1 MIAFENFCL
10 QPSTHY
16 VQQASMSRDRTL
28 LDALLAGFAPCR
40 IRRHI
45 RRYAS
50 DFGEFAKA
58 VRRRNKFS
66 STRFARVNAGGQKW
80 LILIISG
87 SRLSIVIAISLF
99 ATVTTSAFGE
109 RAYII

>member
-10 QPSTHY
+10 QLSTHY

-28 LDALLAGFAPCR
+28 LDALLAYR
-40 IRRHI
+40 LIRAVQDPSAYSAVCLRL
-45 RRYAS
+45 
-50 DFGEFAKA
+50 GEFAKA

-66 STRFARVNAGGQKW
+66 STRFAPVNAGGQKW

-87 SRLSIVIAISLF
+87 SR
-99 ATVTTSAFGE
+99 
-109 RAYII
+109 